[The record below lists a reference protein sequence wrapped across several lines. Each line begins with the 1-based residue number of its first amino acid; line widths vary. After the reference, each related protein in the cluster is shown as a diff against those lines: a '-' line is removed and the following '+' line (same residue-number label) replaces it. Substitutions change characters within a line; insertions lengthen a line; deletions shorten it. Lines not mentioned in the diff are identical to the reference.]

1 LLEQLAL
8 HSVDLVEVVDLD
20 HRRLWISP
28 SVESLLGRS
37 QDEMTGASVFDAVL
51 PDDRAVL
58 EELLAR
64 AAETPSEPVRAEY
77 RLQTRSGRSVHMDVL
92 AQNLLGN
99 ESIAGIVLTSRDVTT
114 RIQRE
119 RKLFDAVTGLP
130 NRALFLDRLDAALRR
145 SNADPAYL
153 LAVLSLDLDRFKVV
167 NDGLG
172 YDVGDL
178 LLRAVAERLET
189 CLGPLDTLARP
200 GGDEFSLLF
209 EGLAE
214 PDQSRKLAEQ
224 VHQAL
229 ASPFVIAG
237 SEIYTTAS
245 IGIAT
250 NAKGY
255 DQSAHM
261 LRDAETAM
269 NRAKSA
275 GQRNETFSTVMHIE
289 ALKQVQLDTDL
300 RRAIDREEFS
310 VLYQPIVA
318 LDTGELA
325 GFESLVRWRHPDQ
338 GTISPAEFIPVA
350 EETGLI
356 APIDRWVLNRTCEA
370 AALWMGEWGGG
381 SELWFSVNISS
392 TQFSRKDLVQH
403 VEQVLQ
409 SSSLRPDQLKLE
421 ITESAIMESPEAA
434 LKSIEGLQELGVQLA
449 LDDFGTGYSS
459 LSYLHRFPFDTLKI
473 DQSFVSRLG
482 QPGEQINI
490 VRTIVALAASM
501 GMEVVAEGIEE
512 KVQWELL
519 KELGCQYGQ
528 GYYFARPLSAKDALE
543 QVRAPGFA

>member
-1 LLEQLAL
+1 
-8 HSVDLVEVVDLD
+8 
-20 HRRLWISP
+20 
-28 SVESLLGRS
+28 
-37 QDEMTGASVFDAVL
+37 
-51 PDDRAVL
+51 
-58 EELLAR
+58 
-64 AAETPSEPVRAEY
+64 
-77 RLQTRSGRSVHMDVL
+77 
-92 AQNLLGN
+92 
-99 ESIAGIVLTSRDVTT
+99 
-114 RIQRE
+114 
-119 RKLFDAVTGLP
+119 
-130 NRALFLDRLDAALRR
+130 
-145 SNADPAYL
+145 
-153 LAVLSLDLDRFKVV
+153 
-167 NDGLG
+167 
-172 YDVGDL
+172 
-178 LLRAVAERLET
+178 
-189 CLGPLDTLARP
+189 
-200 GGDEFSLLF
+200 
-209 EGLAE
+209 
-214 PDQSRKLAEQ
+214 
-224 VHQAL
+224 
-229 ASPFVIAG
+229 
-237 SEIYTTAS
+237 
-245 IGIAT
+245 
-250 NAKGY
+250 
-255 DQSAHM
+255 
-261 LRDAETAM
+261 M